1 MTRMTPS
8 LSIPSRSHASPGVL
22 DGPPVDR
29 LGPDLQSDSQQ
40 SLRESTL
47 DHLSSIVVDI
57 IAMWYLATCHRCG
70 PGLGQPFRDLVER
83 DEWAIKHAES
93 TGHVVYLGVEGDD
106 TAHGSA
112 SLRYFAYGAIWRWA
126 CLAPSCAAR
135 ASGPIRWNGPYDS
148 GQLALAAWRAHGTTR

>member
-1 MTRMTPS
+1 MTPS
-8 LSIPSRSHASPGVL
+8 LSAPSRTHMPPVAQ
-22 DGPPVDR
+22 DGPSADR
-29 LGPDLQSDSQQ
+29 LGPDLRPAGQLSA
-40 SLRESTL
+40 RGSTMDRL
-47 DHLSSIVVDI
+47 FSIPVDV
-57 IAMWYLATCHRCG
+57 IATWFLATCHRCG
-70 PGLGQPFRDLVER
+70 PDLGQPFRDLVER

-106 TAHGSA
+106 SAAHAAS

-148 GQLALAAWRAHGTTR
+148 GQLALASWRAHGESR